1 MPKKTYREEF
11 NQLTNGCSARF
22 CFALLA
28 HAMGLS
34 EYHAIDIVK
43 NAKEEDYKKAI
54 RLYKSMM
61 SEEVTTDSYEQDK

>member
-1 MPKKTYREEF
+1 MKHHMPKNTYREEF
-11 NQLTNGCSARF
+11 NQLTDGCSARF

-34 EYHAIDIVK
+34 EYHAYEITK

-54 RLYKSMM
+54 KLYKSMTK
-61 SEEVTTDSYEQDK
+61 EEQ

>member
-11 NQLTNGCSARF
+11 NRLTDGCSARF

-34 EYHAIDIVK
+34 EYRASDIVK
-43 NAKEEDYKKAI
+43 NVKEEHYKKAI
-54 RLYKSMM
+54 KLYKSMM
-61 SEEVTTDSYEQDK
+61 GEEEL

>member
-11 NQLTNGCSARF
+11 NRLTDGCSAIF

-28 HAMGLS
+28 HAMGHP
-34 EYHAIDIVK
+34 EYSAHEITKNVK
-43 NAKEEDYKKAI
+43 EKHYKKAI

-61 SEEVTTDSYEQDK
+61 GEEEL

>member
-34 EYHAIDIVK
+34 EYSAYEITKNVK
-43 NAKEEDYKKAI
+43 EKHYKKAI

-61 SEEVTTDSYEQDK
+61 GEEVTTDSYEQEK